1 MNKNRFLSVC
11 HEVTGLA
18 FFCCQLSARTHQQL
32 LCEQPL
38 WFIWKCVIQMVEM
51 DPCSN
56 SASFITL
63 KATQYFISIA
73 VVTAGLQYGDLNLHP
88 SGEES
93 YWSAKN
99 RHRKLLTKQLY
110 CINHLYRQ
118 DKTSIKTSCTTLQ
131 KKNKNKTGVGVK
143 RQNPAGQ
150 RNWREARWW
159 LWTERYRLRRG
170 RCVRRER
177 PNKNISKTPDIFF
190 FCPGDQLRFFKPPD
204 ACVEE
209 KTP

>member
-18 FFCCQLSARTHQQL
+18 FFCCQLSVRTHQQL

-38 WFIWKCVIQMVEM
+38 RFIWKCVIQMVEM

-63 KATQYFISIA
+63 KATRYFISIA

-131 KKNKNKTGVGVK
+131 KKIKTKQVSGWNDKIPLDREIGGKHVDGCELSVTGWEEVDVLEENGPTK
-143 RQNPAGQ
+143 TFQ
-150 RNWREARWW
+150 RHQ
-159 LWTERYRLRRG
+159 
-170 RCVRRER
+170 
-177 PNKNISKTPDIFF
+177 ISFF
-190 FCPGDQLRFFKPPD
+190 SPGDQLRFFKPPD